1 MFINE
6 PTLFVCPV
14 FGLVKSNYRDIGQF
28 FRKVLTWVLWETRF
42 PENDVDWIVG
52 LHNELTVGRT
62 VNRSTVASLNNR
74 IANAK
79 ATFQWQGGF
88 GCCEIADLA
97 VLLNQTPMKPI
108 GYSNG
113 Y

>member
-1 MFINE
+1 M
-6 PTLFVCPV
+6 
-14 FGLVKSNYRDIGQF
+14 
-28 FRKVLTWVLWETRF
+28 
-42 PENDVDWIVG
+42 
-52 LHNELTVGRT
+52 VGRT

-79 ATFQWQGGF
+79 STFQWQGGF
-88 GCCEIADLA
+88 GCCEIAGLA

-113 Y
+113 YEQMQTLVDRCLNRPVRKKVRPAPEPQSLYPQCGRRLRSAEAKQCFHCGADWH